1 MVTTVTT
8 LETTLGGRTLSIE
21 TGKVALQANGSV
33 VIRFGDTV
41 VLATATASV
50 GPREGIDFFPL
61 TIDYEERLY
70 AIGKI
75 PGSFFRREGR
85 PSTQAILAAR
95 LTDRSLRPL
104 FPKGFRND
112 IQIIITIL
120 SADQEADPDTIGTI
134 AASAAL
140 TISDIPF
147 DGPVS
152 SVRIGYVDGEFVVN
166 PTFAQLDESDL
177 DLVVASTRD
186 AVVMVEAGANQMS
199 EEIVLEALGIAHSA
213 NQAVIQL
220 QDELRAAV
228 GNPKREVEL
237 KKLDPAAKD
246 AVAGAVADRLD
257 ELVAVAKDE
266 RSEMLHEIRH
276 DLVQRFGEQ
285 YDHKD
290 IHAALDDVMKSAV
303 RRGILEQKRR
313 PDGRTPADIR
323 PISAEVGVL
332 PRTHGTGLFTRGQTQ
347 VLTIATL
354 GSVGDVQRLDTLAPE
369 DTKRYMHHYNFPP
382 FSVGEVRRIGSPG
395 RREVGHGA
403 LAERA
408 LEPMVPS
415 VEEFPYTIRL
425 VSEVLG
431 SNGSSSMASVCGST
445 LALMDAGVPI
455 AAPVAGVAMGLV
467 MGDDGRF
474 EVLTDIAGL
483 EDAMGDMDFKVA
495 GTEQGI
501 TAIQMDIK
509 IKGLTPEVMETALE
523 RAREGRLFI
532 LGKLA
537 EAISAPRTELSK
549 YAPRMYRIQIPV
561 DKIGA
566 VIGPGG
572 RMIRSIQDETKASIN
587 IEEDGTVFIGS
598 PNEEGARRAISMIEG
613 LTKEVEPGQIYTGR
627 VVRILPFGAFVEIL
641 PGKDAMVHISELAEH
656 RVNAVEDVVKLG
668 DEIMVVIT
676 EIDERGRVN
685 ASRRALL
692 EEGEREGEPALAEGP
707 REPRG
712 SFGGA
717 RGGPGGRGGPRP
729 GGPNGQRGGYGGQ
742 RREGGRGGPG
752 GPGGPPRREG
762 GPGGPPRRPGGFT
775 GRR

>member
-186 AVVMVEAGANQMS
+186 AVVMVEAGAKQMS

-228 GNPKREVEL
+228 GRPKREVEL
-237 KKLDPAAKD
+237 KKLDPAVKD
-246 AVAGAVADRLD
+246 AVAAAVADRLE

-266 RSEMLHEIRH
+266 RSEMLHELRH
-276 DLVQRFGEQ
+276 DLVRRFGEQ

-290 IHAALDDVMKSAV
+290 IHAALDDVMKAAV
-303 RRGILEQKRR
+303 RRGILEEQRR
-313 PDGRTPADIR
+313 PDGRNPSEIR

-354 GSVGDVQRLDTLAPE
+354 GSGLDVQRLDTLAPE
-369 DTKRYMHHYNFPP
+369 ATKRYMHHYNFPP

-395 RREVGHGA
+395 RREIGHGA

-408 LEPMVPS
+408 LEPMVPP

-474 EVLTDIAGL
+474 EVLTDIAGV

-549 YAPRMYRIQIPV
+549 YAPRLYRIQIPV

-572 RMIRSIQDETKASIN
+572 RMIRSIEEETKAKLEIQ
-587 IEEDGTVFIGS
+587 EDGTIIITS
-598 PNEEGARRAISMIEG
+598 ASADGASRAISMVEG
-613 LTKEVEPGQIYTGR
+613 LTKEVEPGQVYTGR
-627 VVRILPFGAFVEIL
+627 VV
-641 PGKDAMVHISELAEH
+641 
-656 RVNAVEDVVKLG
+656 
-668 DEIMVVIT
+668 
-676 EIDERGRVN
+676 
-685 ASRRALL
+685 
-692 EEGEREGEPALAEGP
+692 
-707 REPRG
+707 
-712 SFGGA
+712 
-717 RGGPGGRGGPRP
+717 
-729 GGPNGQRGGYGGQ
+729 
-742 RREGGRGGPG
+742 
-752 GPGGPPRREG
+752 
-762 GPGGPPRRPGGFT
+762 
-775 GRR
+775 

>member
-186 AVVMVEAGANQMS
+186 AVVMVEAGAKQMS

-228 GNPKREVEL
+228 GRPKREVEL
-237 KKLDPAAKD
+237 KKLDPAVKD
-246 AVAGAVADRLD
+246 AVAAAVADRLE

-266 RSEMLHEIRH
+266 RSEMLHELRH
-276 DLVQRFGEQ
+276 DLVRRFGEQ

-290 IHAALDDVMKSAV
+290 IHAALDDVMKAAV
-303 RRGILEQKRR
+303 RRGILEEQRR
-313 PDGRTPADIR
+313 PDGRNPSEIR

-354 GSVGDVQRLDTLAPE
+354 GSGLDVQRLDTLAPE
-369 DTKRYMHHYNFPP
+369 ATKRYMHHYNFPP

-395 RREVGHGA
+395 RREIGHGA

-408 LEPMVPS
+408 LEPMVPP

-549 YAPRMYRIQIPV
+549 YAPRLYRIQIPV

-572 RMIRSIQDETKASIN
+572 RMIRSIEEETKAKLEIQ
-587 IEEDGTVFIGS
+587 EDGTIIITS
-598 PNEEGARRAISMIEG
+598 ASADGASRAISMVEG
-613 LTKEVEPGQIYTGR
+613 LTKEVEPGQ
-627 VVRILPFGAFVEIL
+627 V
-641 PGKDAMVHISELAEH
+641 
-656 RVNAVEDVVKLG
+656 
-668 DEIMVVIT
+668 
-676 EIDERGRVN
+676 
-685 ASRRALL
+685 
-692 EEGEREGEPALAEGP
+692 
-707 REPRG
+707 
-712 SFGGA
+712 
-717 RGGPGGRGGPRP
+717 
-729 GGPNGQRGGYGGQ
+729 
-742 RREGGRGGPG
+742 
-752 GPGGPPRREG
+752 
-762 GPGGPPRRPGGFT
+762 
-775 GRR
+775 

>member
-1 MVTTVTT
+1 MVTT
-8 LETTLGGRTLSIE
+8 LNTTLGGRNLSIE
-21 TGKVALQANGSV
+21 TGKVAQQAGGAV
-33 VIRFGDTV
+33 VVRYGDTV

-50 GPREGIDFFPL
+50 APREGTDFFPL

-75 PGSFFRREGR
+75 PGNFFRREGR
-85 PSTQAILAAR
+85 PSTGAILAAR
-95 LTDRSLRPL
+95 LTDRPLRPL
-104 FPKGFRND
+104 FPKGYRND
-112 IQIIITIL
+112 VQVIITIL
-120 SADQEADPDTIGTI
+120 SADQETDPDTIGTI

-152 SVRIGYVDGEFVVN
+152 SVRIGFIDGGYVVN
-166 PTFAQLDESDL
+166 PTFAQLEKSDL

-186 AVVMVEAGANQMS
+186 AVVMVEAGAKQLS
-199 EEIVLEALGIAHSA
+199 EEVVLEAIGIAHDA
-213 NQAVIQL
+213 NQSMIAL
-220 QDELRAAV
+220 QDELREQA
-228 GNPKREVEL
+228 GMPKREAEL
-237 KKLDPAAKD
+237 KKLDPAIRD
-246 AVAGAVADRLD
+246 AVAEAVADRLD
-257 ELVAVAKDE
+257 ELVVVAKDE
-266 RSEMLHEIRH
+266 RSEFLYQIRQ
-276 DLVQRFGEQ
+276 DLVARLGEQ
-285 YDHKD
+285 YDAKD
-290 IHAALDDVMKSAV
+290 IYAALEDVMKGAV
-303 RRGILEQKRR
+303 RSAILENKKR
-313 PDGRTPADIR
+313 PDGRSPVEIR

-369 DTKRYMHHYNFPP
+369 ATKRYMHHYNFPP

-395 RREVGHGA
+395 RREIGHGA

-408 LEPMVPS
+408 LEPMIPP

-425 VSEVLG
+425 VSDVLS

-455 AAPVAGVAMGLV
+455 QAPVAGVAMGLI

-483 EDAMGDMDFKVA
+483 EDSMGDMDFKVA
-495 GTEQGI
+495 GTEKGI

-509 IKGLTPEVMETALE
+509 IKGITPEVMQTAL
-523 RAREGRLFI
+523 RQAHDGRIFI
-532 LGKLA
+532 LGKMA
-537 EAISAPRTELSK
+537 EAITTPRTELSK
-549 YAPRMYRIQIPV
+549 YAPRMYRLQIPV
-561 DKIGA
+561 EKIGA

-572 RMIRSIQDETKASIN
+572 RMIRSIIEDTKASID
-587 IEEDGTVFIGS
+587 IEDDGSVFIGAA
-598 PNEEGARRAISMIEG
+598 NEEGARKAITIIEG
-613 LTKEVEPGQIYTGR
+613 LTKELEPGQIYTGK
-627 VVRILPFGAFVEIL
+627 VVRILPFGAFVEVL

-656 RVNAVEDVVKLG
+656 RVNTVEDVVKLG

-676 EIDERGRVN
+676 EIDDRGRVN

-692 EEGEREGEPALAEGP
+692 EDVADREAGEDGEPVAP
-707 REPRG
+707 REPRSTFSRGGSYGGGRGGQRGGNGRPPGGPRREG
-712 SFGGA
+712 SFGG
-717 RGGPGGRGGPRP
+717 
-729 GGPNGQRGGYGGQ
+729 N
-742 RREGGRGGPG
+742 RGGPG
-752 GPGGPPRREG
+752 GPRRDS

-775 GRR
+775 G